1 MLLPYLNKDLIE
13 AGCDEAAAVA
23 WQDQCML
30 PPSFF
35 LEISRMSC

>member
-13 AGCDEAAAVA
+13 AGCDEAAVA

>member
-13 AGCDEAAAVA
+13 AAMRPAAVA

>member
-13 AGCDEAAAVA
+13 AGCDEVA

>member
-13 AGCDEAAAVA
+13 AAVA